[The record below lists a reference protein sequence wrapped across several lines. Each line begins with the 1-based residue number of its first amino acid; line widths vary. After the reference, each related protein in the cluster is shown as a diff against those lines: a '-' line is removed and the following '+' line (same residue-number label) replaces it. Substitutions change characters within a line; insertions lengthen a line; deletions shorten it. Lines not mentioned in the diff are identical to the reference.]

1 MTPVRAPDSST
12 VAILLCTFNGEA
24 FLREQL
30 ASIAAQTHEHWSVWA
45 SDDGSVDGTLATL
58 ARVQRTWPD
67 GALVVRQGPARGLEA
82 NFASLIARSE
92 IDAPFFAFC
101 DQDDVWEPTK
111 LERAVAWLTRA
122 GAGTPALYGSRTRL
136 IDERGHPRGL
146 SPRFSRPPSFRNA
159 ITQNI
164 AGGNTMVFNAA
175 ARQLLM
181 RAADAGCEPVTY
193 DWWTYLLVAGAGGQ
207 VFYDPEPTVRYRQH
221 GRNQVGA
228 NTDARDRVANAREA
242 LAGRLRRWND
252 VNLAALDRVRP
263 LLTDDARAVID
274 TLRRARRRSFAGRVA
289 DVWRSGIERQT
300 MAGTIGLWIAA
311 AAGRL

>member
-1 MTPVRAPDSST
+1 MGMTPVRAPDSST

-122 GAGTPALYGSRTRL
+122 GAGTPALCSVRWLDGSRTSTRV
-136 IDERGHPRGL
+136 ERRK
-146 SPRFSRPPSFRNA
+146 
-159 ITQNI
+159 
-164 AGGNTMVFNAA
+164 
-175 ARQLLM
+175 
-181 RAADAGCEPVTY
+181 
-193 DWWTYLLVAGAGGQ
+193 
-207 VFYDPEPTVRYRQH
+207 
-221 GRNQVGA
+221 
-228 NTDARDRVANAREA
+228 VANAR
-242 LAGRLRRWND
+242 LRSRN
-252 VNLAALDRVRP
+252 ARGGTTPSPHQTTGTPSARP
-263 LLTDDARAVID
+263 SR
-274 TLRRARRRSFAGRVA
+274 
-289 DVWRSGIERQT
+289 
-300 MAGTIGLWIAA
+300 AGTA
-311 AAGRL
+311 